1 MALQLA
7 LGDFEE
13 LIFEKVFVLE
23 SHPQV
28 KITVIPDIVGGSIP
42 LKYAVWGLNI
52 GIGMSFQGLP
62 FFFRRTTLDTLG
74 MFNSLCVRREFLI
87 PHHTSSMGNAETELR
102 YVDLMIKE
110 LNFQTVVFIL
120 SYQER
125 GIACITYNLAEA
137 TDSISTNITN
147 KTQSVN
153 QTIPLPNTTTLLLQT
168 STDANATKIN
178 TGDAENDPHLRIAFQ
193 LTGSVITIY
202 EAF

>member
-1 MALQLA
+1 M
-7 LGDFEE
+7 
-13 LIFEKVFVLE
+13 
-23 SHPQV
+23 
-28 KITVIPDIVGGSIP
+28 
-42 LKYAVWGLNI
+42 
-52 GIGMSFQGLP
+52 
-62 FFFRRTTLDTLG
+62 
-74 MFNSLCVRREFLI
+74 
-87 PHHTSSMGNAETELR
+87 
-102 YVDLMIKE
+102 
-110 LNFQTVVFIL
+110 VFIL

-178 TGDAENDPHLRIAFQ
+178 TGDAKNDPRLRVAFQ

-202 EAF
+202 EAFCLALDMLRELAPQRRTSRFADFTTRINAANLVLSTRQNKPPRTERDPPYFQFECLMRALAETPIHMLEERSFREVDMVLFVDEIKKGRFL

>member
-52 GIGMSFQGLP
+52 GI
-62 FFFRRTTLDTLG
+62 
-74 MFNSLCVRREFLI
+74 
-87 PHHTSSMGNAETELR
+87 
-102 YVDLMIKE
+102 DLMIKE